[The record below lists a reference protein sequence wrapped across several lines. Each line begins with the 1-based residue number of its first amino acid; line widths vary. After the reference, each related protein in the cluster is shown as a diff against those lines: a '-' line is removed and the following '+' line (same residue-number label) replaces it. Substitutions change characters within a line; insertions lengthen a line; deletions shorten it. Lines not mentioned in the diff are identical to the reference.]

1 MKPHNISLTR
11 REEIVITAKTV
22 FHLFLGVMKRGGVNS
37 ASVKTN
43 HNYIV
48 RNAGFTDA
56 EGIFR
61 LIKGYPKELLP
72 RPISD
77 IAENIDRSLVCE
89 LKGAI
94 VGTVSWSILPEIGH
108 VRHPAVEIK
117 SLAVKKGLKKHGVG
131 RLLVEAAI
139 ERIRILHPSQIIVLT
154 FTPGF
159 FARMGFHEVPKV
171 SLMHKLYMGCINCVK
186 YDSPF
191 TCPEV
196 AMSIDV
202 MK

>member
-1 MKPHNISLTR
+1 
-11 REEIVITAKTV
+11 
-22 FHLFLGVMKRGGVNS
+22 MKRGTVNS
-37 ASVKTN
+37 LPVKRKPKF
-43 HNYIV
+43 II

-56 EGIFR
+56 EGIYN

-89 LKGAI
+89 LKGQI

-108 VRHPAVEIK
+108 VRHPAVEVK
-117 SLAVKKGLKKHGVG
+117 SLAVKKSLRKHGVG

-139 ERIRILHPSQIIVLT
+139 ERIRVLHPSQIIVLT

-159 FARMGFHEVPKV
+159 FAKMGFHEVPKI
-171 SLMHKLYMGCINCVK
+171 SLMHKLYMGCINCSK

-196 AMSIDV
+196 AMAMDV
-202 MK
+202 VE